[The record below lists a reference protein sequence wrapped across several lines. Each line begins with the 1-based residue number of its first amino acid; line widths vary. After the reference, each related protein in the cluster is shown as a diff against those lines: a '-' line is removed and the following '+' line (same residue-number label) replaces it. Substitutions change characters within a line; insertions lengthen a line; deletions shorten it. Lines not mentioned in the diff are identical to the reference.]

1 MNKLYMKIHDF
12 EEQSC
17 SLLISF
23 ASDTTKSS
31 NPEDYPRYAFQP
43 INMWPDIS
51 DPAEI
56 VKRIAMAGVYH
67 AEQQERE
74 ENFTADPSK
83 IEVYRSMVGSAT
95 EFNMDDLIAPPG
107 ASEPTPLIEVL

>member
-1 MNKLYMKIHDF
+1 MNKLFMKVHGF

-31 NPEDYPRYAFQP
+31 NPDDYPQYAFQP

-51 DPAEI
+51 DHTEI
-56 VKRIAMAGVYH
+56 VKRIAVAGAYQVQ
-67 AEQQERE
+67 QQERE
-74 ENFTADPSK
+74 EKFISDPSK
-83 IEVYRSMVGSAT
+83 VDVYRSMVGITS
-95 EFNMDDLIAPPG
+95 EFNANDLIAPPG
-107 ASEPTPLIEVL
+107 SSEPTPLIEVL